1 MIRFLVGYAGAALV
15 FCALDA
21 CWLTLTNASLYRP
34 ALAPLLAEQVRLVPA
49 VLFYV
54 VYLAGVT
61 LFAVLPAA
69 RARRWLTAAGLG
81 AAFGFVAYATYD
93 LTNQATLKLWATR
106 ITLLDLSWG
115 VVATAAGAT
124 AGYIAIK
131 LARLRPS

>member
-93 LTNQATLKLWATR
+93 LTNQATLKVWSTT
-106 ITLLDLSWG
+106 ITALDLGWG
-115 VVATAAGAT
+115 TFATAVAST
-124 AGYIAIK
+124 AGYFTVRATK
-131 LARLRPS
+131 F

>member
-1 MIRFLVGYAGAALV
+1 MIRFLVGYGGAALV

-21 CWLTLTNASLYRP
+21 AWLTLTSASLYRP
-34 ALAPLLAEQVRLVPA
+34 ALAPLLAEQVRIVPA
-49 VLFYV
+49 ILFYV

-61 LFAVLPAA
+61 QFAVLPGA
-69 RARRWLTAAGLG
+69 RARGWLTAASLG

-115 VVATAAGAT
+115 AAVTAAGA
-124 AGYIAIK
+124 AGGYFAIK